1 MKRVL
6 MGILMAA
13 GLVAQ
18 TRPAGVVE
26 VGGANLPAQEIGPN
40 DLIAIS
46 VYDAPEFT
54 RTVRVAA
61 DGQIRLPMLKQRL
74 RAEGLLPAELE
85 SAIAQALKNTTNR
98 VDETM
103 PGSRRCFSRT
113 SLLRLPGGAHAPCA
127 AARAWLL
134 ERWQPV

>member
-1 MKRVL
+1 VWRGRLSVESWPKL
-6 MGILMAA
+6 
-13 GLVAQ
+13 
-18 TRPAGVVE
+18 GVVC
-26 VGGANLPAQEIGPN
+26 VFAVKRSKN
-40 DLIAIS
+40 
-46 VYDAPEFT
+46 APEFT

-127 AARAWLL
+127 AASAWLL